1 MANTKIIGVS
11 NKTAIL
17 ILVYYYQPT
26 NRGGG
31 GGSNGGGSKTNLV
44 RRSKTGDDV
53 SGSVK

>member
-31 GGSNGGGSKTNLV
+31 GSNGGGSKTSLV